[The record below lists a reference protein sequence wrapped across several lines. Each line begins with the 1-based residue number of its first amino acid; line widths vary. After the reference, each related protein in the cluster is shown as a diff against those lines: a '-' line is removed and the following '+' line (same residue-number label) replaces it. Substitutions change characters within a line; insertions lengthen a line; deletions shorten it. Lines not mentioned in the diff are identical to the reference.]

1 MNNIFSKS
9 SISFMVIKKHFEYN
23 STRIDGCFKKNGR
36 YPIFTVK
43 PIYDDLRKYLLNLGH
58 VPYSLSTPD
67 TELVKYVGESDKEYL
82 NYIIKNYA
90 NIRLAGG
97 YVKYLN
103 SNNVEKV
110 PGKFLV
116 YYGQVLS
123 NSVVDY
129 DGVKSEYFYSL
140 NSGRLNLVDE
150 NDSDIDL
157 VNNFI
162 IRNRNKK
169 DNDGKSDCITTS
181 FYLAVKFKPGLIIG
195 TQLGDYVISKDDNSK
210 HKFYVD
216 LSNLMEERAR
226 SIESIYY
233 YTSGDI
239 EIKMNNQ
246 DIKEITEIE
255 SLFQNIK
262 INRLYYW
269 FYRLISNPY

>member
-1 MNNIFSKS
+1 MNNIFSKY

-23 STRIDGCFKKNGR
+23 STRIDDCFKKNGR

-67 TELVKYVGESDKEYL
+67 TELAKYVGESDKEYL

-97 YVKYLN
+97 FVKYLN

-110 PGKFLV
+110 LGKFLV
-116 YYGQVLS
+116 YYGEVLS
-123 NSVVDY
+123 NRVVDY

-140 NSGRLNLVDE
+140 NNGRLNFVDE
-150 NDSDIDL
+150 NDCDIDL

-262 INRLYYW
+262 INRLYY
-269 FYRLISNPY
+269 

>member
-1 MNNIFSKS
+1 MNNIFSKY
-9 SISFMVIKKHFEYN
+9 SISFIVIKKHFEYD
-23 STRIDGCFKKNGR
+23 STRIDDCFKKNGR

-43 PIYDDLRKYLLNLGH
+43 PIYDDLREYLLNLGH

-67 TELVKYVGESDKEYL
+67 TELAKYVGESDKEYL
-82 NYIIKNYA
+82 NNIIKNYA

-116 YYGQVLS
+116 YYGKVLS
-123 NSVVDY
+123 NRVVNY

-140 NSGRLNLVDE
+140 NSGRLNFVDA

-162 IRNRNKK
+162 IRNRNKNK
-169 DNDGKSDCITTS
+169 KENDGKSNCITTS
-181 FYLAVKFKPGLIIG
+181 FYLAVKFKLGLIIS
-195 TQLGDYVISKDDNSK
+195 TQLDDYVISKDDNSK

-262 INRLYYW
+262 INRLYY
-269 FYRLISNPY
+269 

>member
-23 STRIDGCFKKNGR
+23 STRIDDCFKKNGR

-43 PIYDDLRKYLLNLGH
+43 PIYDDLREYLRNLGH
-58 VPYSLSTPD
+58 VPYSLSIPD
-67 TELVKYVGESDKEYL
+67 TELAKYTGKSDKEYL
-82 NYIIKNYA
+82 NNIIKNYA

-140 NSGRLNLVDE
+140 NNGRLNFVDE

-181 FYLAVKFKPGLIIG
+181 FYLAVKFKPGLIID
-195 TQLGDYVISKDDNSK
+195 TQLGDYVINKDDNNK
-210 HKFYVD
+210 NKFYVD

-239 EIKMNNQ
+239 EVKMNNQ
-246 DIKEITEIE
+246 DIKEITESE
-255 SLFQNIK
+255 PLFQNIK
-262 INRLYYW
+262 INRLYC
-269 FYRLISNPY
+269 